1 MNDIVISTDKKL
13 LDVTMIHAYL
23 SERSYWA
30 KGRSLETVKKSI
42 ENSLCFGLYNPQG
55 KQLGFARV
63 ATDFAIF
70 GYLMDVFVLEEYR
83 GQGLGKK
90 LIEFVVNHP
99 DIKNLRRVGLAT
111 SDAHG
116 LYRQFGFCPVSS
128 PEKMMELVRT

>member
-30 KGRSLETVKKSI
+30 EGRSLDTVKKSI
-42 ENSLCFGLYNPQG
+42 ENSLCFGLYNQQSQ
-55 KQLGFARV
+55 QLGFARV

>member
-83 GQGLGKK
+83 GQELGKK
-90 LIEFVVNHP
+90 LIEYVVNHP
-99 DIKNLRRVGLAT
+99 DMKNLRRIGLAT

-128 PEKMMELVRT
+128 PEKMMELVHT

>member
-99 DIKNLRRVGLAT
+99 DIKILRRIGLAT

-128 PEKMMELVRT
+128 PEKMMELVHT

>member
-42 ENSLCFGLYNPQG
+42 ENSLCFGLYNQQG
-55 KQLGFARV
+55 QQLGFARV
-63 ATDFAIF
+63 ATDYAVF
-70 GYLMDVFVLEEYR
+70 GWLMDVFVLEEYR

-90 LIEFVVNHP
+90 LIEFVVNHH
-99 DIKNLRRVGLAT
+99 DMKNLRRIGLAT

-116 LYRQFGFCPVSS
+116 LYHQFGFCPVSS

>member
-30 KGRSLETVKKSI
+30 KGRCLDTVKKSI
-42 ENSLCFGLYNPQG
+42 ENSLCFGLYNQQG

-90 LIEFVVNHP
+90 LIEYLVNHP
-99 DIKNLRRVGLAT
+99 DIKILRRVGLAT